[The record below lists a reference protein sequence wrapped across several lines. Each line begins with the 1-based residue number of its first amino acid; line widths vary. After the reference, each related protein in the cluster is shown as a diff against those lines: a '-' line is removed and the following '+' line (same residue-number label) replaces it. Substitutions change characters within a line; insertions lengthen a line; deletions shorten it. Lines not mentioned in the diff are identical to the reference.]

1 MGAASFLHPWLLY
14 ALLLILSSYVVI
26 DLLSNHSDFAFL
38 VCSSEHV
45 AAPPV
50 IPASSSSSSSSSSLS
65 SDSSSC
71 ASLQAH
77 MKSAPLPPQNPWLQ
91 LKWIGPPALCPVKG
105 FLIEHLDD
113 SLNFRRGFSLRF
125 ASDVEDKTHLLPW
138 LLATR
143 IDLNSRPRRVYLDL
157 GANAFSTS
165 ITWFMRMYP
174 CDFTEIHAFE
184 VDPNLLRKPQ
194 IPFDQASNY
203 ASPNQWSHSLK
214 KASGAPQWMLDRIS
228 IYNKFVS
235 DRDDEP
241 NREVNITRFI
251 KEELKLKAED
261 TVVVKMDIEGSEW
274 PILRRWM
281 EDPDM
286 AGIVDEL
293 FVEVHYDHQ
302 SMWGYHWA
310 RFAPTTREEAK
321 TLLAELRWHGF
332 FAHPWP

>member
-1 MGAASFLHPWLLY
+1 
-14 ALLLILSSYVVI
+14 
-26 DLLSNHSDFAFL
+26 
-38 VCSSEHV
+38 
-45 AAPPV
+45 
-50 IPASSSSSSSSSSLS
+50 
-65 SDSSSC
+65 
-71 ASLQAH
+71 
-77 MKSAPLPPQNPWLQ
+77 
-91 LKWIGPPALCPVKG
+91 
-105 FLIEHLDD
+105 
-113 SLNFRRGFSLRF
+113 
-125 ASDVEDKTHLLPW
+125 
-138 LLATR
+138 
-143 IDLNSRPRRVYLDL
+143 
-157 GANAFSTS
+157 
-165 ITWFMRMYP
+165 
-174 CDFTEIHAFE
+174 
-184 VDPNLLRKPQ
+184 
-194 IPFDQASNY
+194 
-203 ASPNQWSHSLK
+203 
-214 KASGAPQWMLDRIS
+214 MLDRIS